1 MKRMR
6 LGEITIDVVQ
16 KDIRNVHLSVY
27 PPTGRVRISAPLRM
41 NPETIRVF
49 AISKLGWI
57 KKQQVR
63 QKSQEREPRRE
74 FINRE
79 SHYFLGKRYL
89 LRVTEKQGPPNVTL
103 KHHTI
108 QLSVRPGTKRNKR
121 AIILDEWYRQKL
133 KEIVP
138 GLISKWAKQMGVS
151 VNDFGIKRMKTKWG
165 TCNQDAKRI
174 WLNLEL
180 AKKPIACLEYII
192 VHEMVHLLERSH
204 NDRFVAL
211 MDNFMP
217 HWKFHK
223 QELNQF
229 PVSHQ
234 AWDY

>member
-1 MKRMR
+1 MKKMR

-89 LRVTEKQGPPNVTL
+89 LRVAEKEAVPNVAL
-103 KHHTI
+103 KHHTLEI
-108 QLSVRPGTKRNKR
+108 SIRPRTNRIKREV
-121 AIILDEWYRQKL
+121 ILDEWYRQKL

-138 GLISKWAKQMGVS
+138 GFISKWEKQMGVS
-151 VNDFGIKRMKTKWG
+151 VNEFGIKRMKTKWG

-180 AKKPIACLEYII
+180 AKKPVMCLEYIV

-204 NDRFVAL
+204 NERFVNL

-217 HWKFHK
+217 QWRLSKH
-223 QELNQF
+223 ELNRF

-234 AWDY
+234 EWDY